1 MKHLAAALLLL
12 CAITTPAARA
22 QVLLSDSLIATL
34 SIAELQGQGVG
45 NASFAIEIHKVVYN
59 TVDAHGQP
67 TIASGAAI
75 LPIGDPCYHPIAAY
89 MHGTILAREEV
100 PSRLSSEVLVG
111 YFLGGTG
118 YVAAMPDY
126 LGLGD
131 SPGPH
136 PYIHARSEA
145 TASIDML
152 RATRELCAQKSIA
165 LNGQIFLTGY
175 SQGGHACMATHK
187 MIQEEFSEEFHIT
200 ASAPCSGPYDVSG
213 VQAAVMVSPDPYPA
227 PYYLPY
233 IIFAYGHV
241 YPWLYGDVG
250 EVIKEPWATVLPPL
264 FQGNNGSGAVD
275 AVMPAV
281 PSQILQDSIL
291 EAFTNNPTHPMRLA
305 LQDNDLYDW
314 APTAPMRMVYCN
326 GDRHVFPG
334 NALVARDAMHANGAT
349 QVEAVDRGALDH
361 GDCAFV
367 ALLSAKQL
375 FDGLKADCSWNG
387 IQENALMPWSLHPN
401 PARDQVQVRM
411 PGLGHA
417 RVQWRLLRTDGRLVA
432 GGTDNLQNEVLRI
445 GLPTAVP
452 GMYLL
457 QCTTAGLRR
466 VLPVVVE

>member
-1 MKHLAAALLLL
+1 MKHVHLLSLLL
-12 CAITTPAARA
+12 AFTTGARS
-22 QVLLSDSLIATL
+22 QVLIGDSLIETM
-34 SIAELQGQGVG
+34 SITDLQGQGIG
-45 NASFAIEIHKVVYN
+45 NASFAIEIYKVVYN

-67 TIASGAAI
+67 TIASGAAV
-75 LPIGDPCYHPIAAY
+75 LPIGEACYHPIAAY
-89 MHGTILAREEV
+89 MHGTILNRQDV
-100 PSRLSSEVLVG
+100 PSRLSSEGLVG

-118 YVAAMPDY
+118 YVGALPDY

-152 RATRELCAQKSIA
+152 RATRELCAQKGIS

-187 MIQEEFSEEFHIT
+187 MIQEEFSEEFNVT

-233 IIFAYGHV
+233 IIFSYGHV
-241 YPWLYGDVG
+241 YPWLYNNVN
-250 EVIKEPWATVLPPL
+250 EVIKEPWATDLPPL

-275 AVMPAV
+275 AIMPSV
-281 PSQILQDSIL
+281 PSQILQDSTL
-291 EAFTNNPTHPMRLA
+291 EAYATNPDHPMRLA

-314 APTAPMRMVYCN
+314 APTAPTRMFFCN
-326 GDRHVFPG
+326 GDSHVYPG
-334 NALVARDAMHANGAT
+334 NTQVALDAMHANGAT
-349 QVEAVDRGALDH
+349 HVEAVDMGAMEH
-361 GDCAFV
+361 QDCAFP
-367 ALLSAKQL
+367 ALFAAKQM
-375 FDGLKADCSWNG
+375 FDALKADCSWNG
-387 IQENALMPWSLHPN
+387 IDEITVLPWSLHPN
-401 PARDQVQVRM
+401 PAHDQVQVRM

-417 RVQWRLLRTDGRLVA
+417 RVEWQLLQTDGRLMA
-432 GGTDNLQNEVLRI
+432 SGMDNLQDDVLRI
-445 GLPTAVP
+445 ALPVAVP

-457 QCTTAGLRR
+457 QCTTGGLRR